1 MQFIIVV
8 SVLGVA
14 LGGFSKGL
22 NGFGNALIAT
32 IMISA
37 VLPASE
43 AVALV
48 IPSLI
53 ASNIELLRE
62 LEINSLSSILRDF
75 RYYILGLFVGVTVGT
90 LGIDY
95 MPSSYLKAAVGSFA
109 VFYAASRSKIFSGL
123 TLQLRSICFKSHET
137 GVGLLTGIVYGSTNV
152 ALLAVSYLESR
163 DLELRKFK
171 GVLALL
177 ILGISVYR
185 IFLASALGMFQGPEG
200 LLLSIGLVFPTILG
214 VKAGE
219 ILSKKV
225 ENDKLKN
232 LSLALIALIGL
243 RILTTF

>member
-95 MPSSYLKAAVGSFA
+95 MPSS
-109 VFYAASRSKIFSGL
+109 
-123 TLQLRSICFKSHET
+123 
-137 GVGLLTGIVYGSTNV
+137 
-152 ALLAVSYLESR
+152 
-163 DLELRKFK
+163 
-171 GVLALL
+171 
-177 ILGISVYR
+177 
-185 IFLASALGMFQGPEG
+185 
-200 LLLSIGLVFPTILG
+200 
-214 VKAGE
+214 
-219 ILSKKV
+219 
-225 ENDKLKN
+225 
-232 LSLALIALIGL
+232 
-243 RILTTF
+243 